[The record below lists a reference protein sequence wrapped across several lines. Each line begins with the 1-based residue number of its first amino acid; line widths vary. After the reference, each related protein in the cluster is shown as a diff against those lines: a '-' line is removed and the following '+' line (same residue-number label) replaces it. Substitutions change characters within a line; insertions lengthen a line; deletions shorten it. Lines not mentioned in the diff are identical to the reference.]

1 MNKLEYIISFLN
13 EETQI
18 VFNIMDRVI
27 KDKITE
33 IRIRRDKPLTI
44 VIRNTSY
51 FIDHNG
57 DLYDYIYSGCVN
69 VDSSAFDELFY
80 KLCDYSLYSSMENL
94 KNGYIIL
101 SNGARIGIASTAVF
115 NDGSI
120 QSVKDITSLN
130 IRIPRE
136 VEGCAD
142 SVLNFLYMNSFP
154 SIIVTGPPNS
164 GKTTLLRDLARQLSN
179 GFGNHFRKVCVI
191 DERNEIAGKCKESF
205 SMNLGVNT
213 DVLTGFSKAK
223 GIEIATRTLSP
234 EMIVCD
240 EISTLSEL
248 ESIKFGFSAGVSFAL
263 SVHASSKSDLVE
275 KPIIKGLIETNE
287 FEYIVLLDSRNYSAE
302 IMEVSEI
309 YDEILRNDN
318 IDSVL
323 NRIGATII
331 K

>member
-1 MNKLEYIISFLN
+1 MNKLDYIISFLG
-13 EETQI
+13 EETQA
-18 VFNIMDRVI
+18 VFNMIDTVI
-27 KDKITE
+27 KEKITE

-57 DLYDYIYSGCVN
+57 DLYDYVYSGCVN
-69 VDSSAFDELFY
+69 IDGKAFDELFY
-80 KLCDYSLYSSMENL
+80 RLCDYSLYSSMENM

-101 SNGARIGIASTAVF
+101 SNGARVGIASTAVF
-115 NDGSI
+115 NDGSM

-130 IRIPRE
+130 IRVPRQ
-136 VEGCAD
+136 VDGCAD
-142 SVLNFLYMNSFP
+142 SVLNFLYMNAFP
-154 SIIVTGPPNS
+154 SIIVTGAPNS
-164 GKTTLLRDLARQLSN
+164 GKTTLLRDLAKQLSN
-179 GFGNHFRKVCVI
+179 GFGSHFRKVAVI
-191 DERNEIAGKCKESF
+191 DERNEIAGKCNDSF
-205 SMNLGVNT
+205 TMDLGVNT

-234 EMIVCD
+234 EIIICD
-240 EISTLSEL
+240 EISNLSEL

-263 SVHASSKSDLVE
+263 SVHASSKSDLAK

-287 FEYIVLLDSRNYSAE
+287 FEYIVLLDGRNYSDE
-302 IMEVSEI
+302 IIEVSEI
-309 YDEILRNDN
+309 YDEIHRDDN

-323 NRIGATII
+323 NRLGATII